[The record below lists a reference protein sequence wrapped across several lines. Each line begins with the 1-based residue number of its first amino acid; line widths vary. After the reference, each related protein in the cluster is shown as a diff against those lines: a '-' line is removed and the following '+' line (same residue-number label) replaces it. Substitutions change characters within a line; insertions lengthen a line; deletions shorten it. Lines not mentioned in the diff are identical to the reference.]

1 MAFFGFKDLS
11 SLSNI
16 DMTIYRYV
24 TQNSDKVVYMR
35 VRDIAQNAH
44 VSSSSVMR
52 FIHKIGFNSFP
63 EFKAYLKN
71 DALQHKPKNTK
82 FTYINENNFPKDI
95 ETRLMIVANAVF
107 QSDNI
112 TTVGM
117 GDSAFLAEYAARR
130 IASLGFN
137 TTAVT
142 DPFYPLHAKLENTT
156 NNICELKAILY
167 ALVKYGLYNPTPTVY
182 SDSAYAINSL
192 TVWRH
197 TWKDKGWNR
206 YDGGTIKNLEL
217 IQAFDELE
225 EKGFK
230 INLIKVKGHDNV
242 EGNILADKLAT
253 GKILPEDIL
262 NKK

>member
-35 VRDIAQNAH
+35 VRDIAQKAH

-156 NNICELKAILY
+156 NNIIFCFSVSGE
-167 ALVKYGLYNPTPTVY
+167 TT
-182 SDSAYAINSL
+182 
-192 TVWRH
+192 
-197 TWKDKGWNR
+197 
-206 YDGGTIKNLEL
+206 EL
-217 IQAFDELE
+217 IELINEFVNDEDAKIVCITSNEDSSIAKMSRYVLNYYEKTRRLSNYYDMSSQVPVMYIIEGLDRILE
-225 EKGFK
+225 NM
-230 INLIKVKGHDNV
+230 IN
-242 EGNILADKLAT
+242 E
-253 GKILPEDIL
+253 
-262 NKK
+262 

>member
-130 IASLGFN
+130 IAYLGVN

-156 NNICELKAILY
+156 NNIIFCFSVSGE
-167 ALVKYGLYNPTPTVY
+167 TT
-182 SDSAYAINSL
+182 
-192 TVWRH
+192 
-197 TWKDKGWNR
+197 
-206 YDGGTIKNLEL
+206 EL
-217 IQAFDELE
+217 IELINEFVNDED
-225 EKGFK
+225 
-230 INLIKVKGHDNV
+230 V
-242 EGNILADKLAT
+242 
-253 GKILPEDIL
+253 
-262 NKK
+262 

>member
-71 DALQHKPKNTK
+71 DALQHKPQNTK

-130 IASLGFN
+130 IASIPRL
-137 TTAVT
+137 
-142 DPFYPLHAKLENTT
+142 
-156 NNICELKAILY
+156 
-167 ALVKYGLYNPTPTVY
+167 
-182 SDSAYAINSL
+182 
-192 TVWRH
+192 
-197 TWKDKGWNR
+197 
-206 YDGGTIKNLEL
+206 
-217 IQAFDELE
+217 
-225 EKGFK
+225 
-230 INLIKVKGHDNV
+230 
-242 EGNILADKLAT
+242 
-253 GKILPEDIL
+253 
-262 NKK
+262 

>member
-156 NNICELKAILY
+156 NNIIFCFSVSGE
-167 ALVKYGLYNPTPTVY
+167 TT
-182 SDSAYAINSL
+182 
-192 TVWRH
+192 
-197 TWKDKGWNR
+197 
-206 YDGGTIKNLEL
+206 EL
-217 IQAFDELE
+217 IELINEFVNDEDVKIVCITSYKDSRIAKMSRFALNYNAKTRRLSNYYDMSSQVPVMYIIEGLDRILE
-225 EKGFK
+225 NM
-230 INLIKVKGHDNV
+230 IN
-242 EGNILADKLAT
+242 E
-253 GKILPEDIL
+253 
-262 NKK
+262 

>member
-71 DALQHKPKNTK
+71 NTLQHKPKNTK
-82 FTYINENNFPKDI
+82 FTYINESNFPKDI
-95 ETRLMIVANAVF
+95 ETRLMIVANTVF

-142 DPFYPLHAKLENTT
+142 DPFYPLHAKLGNTT
-156 NNICELKAILY
+156 NNIIFCFSVSGE
-167 ALVKYGLYNPTPTVY
+167 TT
-182 SDSAYAINSL
+182 
-192 TVWRH
+192 
-197 TWKDKGWNR
+197 
-206 YDGGTIKNLEL
+206 EL
-217 IQAFDELE
+217 IELINEFVNDEDVKIVCITSNENSSIAKMSRYVLNYYEKTRRFNNYYDMSSQVPVMYIIEGLDRILE
-225 EKGFK
+225 
-230 INLIKVKGHDNV
+230 NMIKK
-242 EGNILADKLAT
+242 
-253 GKILPEDIL
+253 
-262 NKK
+262 

>member
-1 MAFFGFKDLS
+1 MIEIYTDGSCIKNNYGGYGVVIYKYGKL
-11 SLSNI
+11 I
-16 DMTIYRYV
+16 DC
-24 TQNSDKVVYMR
+24 
-35 VRDIAQNAH
+35 
-44 VSSSSVMR
+44 
-52 FIHKIGFNSFP
+52 
-63 EFKAYLKN
+63 
-71 DALQHKPKNTK
+71 
-82 FTYINENNFPKDI
+82 
-95 ETRLMIVANAVF
+95 
-107 QSDNI
+107 
-112 TTVGM
+112 
-117 GDSAFLAEYAARR
+117 YAKRE
-130 IASLGFN
+130 
-137 TTAVT
+137 
-142 DPFYPLHAKLENTT
+142 ENTT

-230 INLIKVKGHDNV
+230 INLIKVKGHDTV

>member
-156 NNICELKAILY
+156 NNIIFCFSVSGE
-167 ALVKYGLYNPTPTVY
+167 TT
-182 SDSAYAINSL
+182 
-192 TVWRH
+192 
-197 TWKDKGWNR
+197 
-206 YDGGTIKNLEL
+206 EL
-217 IQAFDELE
+217 IELINEFVNDEDVKIVCITSNEDSSIAKMSRYVLNYYEKTRRLSNHYDMSSQVPVMYIIEGLDRILE
-225 EKGFK
+225 NM
-230 INLIKVKGHDNV
+230 IN
-242 EGNILADKLAT
+242 E
-253 GKILPEDIL
+253 
-262 NKK
+262 